1 MMPVHLDADAPP
13 FALAELPRE
22 TLAGMLS
29 SNPDTVVDDVE
40 VTPIRYAWGSP
51 ATAGLWRVDVT
62 GHDRGRTVSARYFVK
77 LLRHL
82 SRWPLLHTL
91 PEPSRAVFAQRRNWR
106 VELDMYEAGIG
117 AVLPPGMRTPVLHHV
132 RRVNEHYLGLW
143 WEFIDVDPTP
153 WGIGDFART
162 AYLLGRLAARR
173 AEGKSI
179 NESLPEI
186 CHLPGPAS
194 GLRTFAQFRVLAID
208 VPKLQ
213 NPANWRAAPVAAA
226 LAEVG
231 EPDLPDGLS
240 RLAER
245 VPVLLDRLDQLPQT
259 YAHGDASPQN
269 LLMPRN
275 DRSTRVVIDWGLEKL
290 VPIGFDLGQL
300 LIGLAHADEL
310 PAVALPSVE
319 DAIVPAYHQ
328 GLADEGCQLDQS
340 IVREG
345 FVASLICRSAL
356 SAIPFPDPAQQPISK
371 KTMENRLRLSRYLVQ
386 LAATLD

>member
-1 MMPVHLDADAPP
+1 M
-13 FALAELPRE
+13 
-22 TLAGMLS
+22 
-29 SNPDTVVDDVE
+29 
-40 VTPIRYAWGSP
+40 
-51 ATAGLWRVDVT
+51 
-62 GHDRGRTVSARYFVK
+62 
-77 LLRHL
+77 
-82 SRWPLLHTL
+82 
-91 PEPSRAVFAQRRNWR
+91 
-106 VELDMYEAGIG
+106 
-117 AVLPPGMRTPVLHHV
+117 
-132 RRVNEHYLGLW
+132 
-143 WEFIDVDPTP
+143 
-153 WGIGDFART
+153 
-162 AYLLGRLAARR
+162 
-173 AEGKSI
+173 
-179 NESLPEI
+179 
-186 CHLPGPAS
+186 
-194 GLRTFAQFRVLAID
+194 LAID

-213 NPANWRAAPVAAA
+213 NPANWRAAAVAAA

-231 EPDLPDGLS
+231 EPDLPDDLS

-310 PAVALPSVE
+310 PAAALPSVE
-319 DAIVPAYHQ
+319 EAIVPAYHQ
-328 GLADEGCQLDQS
+328 GLLDEGCQLDQS

-345 FVASLICRSAL
+345 FVGSLICRSAL
-356 SAIPFPDPAQQPISK
+356 SAIPFPDPAQQPTSK

>member
-1 MMPVHLDADAPP
+1 MPVHLDADAPP

-29 SNPDTVVDDVE
+29 PNPDTVVDDVE

-153 WGIGDFART
+153 WGIGDFAR
-162 AYLLGRLAARR
+162 R
-173 AEGKSI
+173 
-179 NESLPEI
+179 PI
-186 CHLPGPAS
+186 C
-194 GLRTFAQFRVLAID
+194 
-208 VPKLQ
+208 
-213 NPANWRAAPVAAA
+213 
-226 LAEVG
+226 
-231 EPDLPDGLS
+231 
-240 RLAER
+240 
-245 VPVLLDRLDQLPQT
+245 
-259 YAHGDASPQN
+259 
-269 LLMPRN
+269 
-275 DRSTRVVIDWGLEKL
+275 
-290 VPIGFDLGQL
+290 
-300 LIGLAHADEL
+300 
-310 PAVALPSVE
+310 
-319 DAIVPAYHQ
+319 
-328 GLADEGCQLDQS
+328 
-340 IVREG
+340 
-345 FVASLICRSAL
+345 
-356 SAIPFPDPAQQPISK
+356 
-371 KTMENRLRLSRYLVQ
+371 
-386 LAATLD
+386 